1 MLSSFK
7 SKIGNVYCPIHLW
20 GFSNGVWDASKHGD
34 PQKRVLNW
42 SGPYF
47 TWYIWTHALEITDWH
62 RHRRHFEFWFWPNE
76 KVTRIF
82 KSALYSN
89 KAISEINQW
98 IQVNNFYIHIM
109 ISIFTFY
116 PKYVHAVSDYKK
128 RSYKT
133 QRWILGK
140 I

>member
-1 MLSSFK
+1 MNCPLVDNWWKTLRHLTVLRQQTVSLPLELLCGILKPKLWISLNYF
-7 SKIGNVYCPIHLW
+7 GN
-20 GFSNGVWDASKHGD
+20 GD
-34 PQKRVLNW
+34 PQESVLNL

-82 KSALYSN
+82 KSALHSN

-116 PKYVHAVSDYKK
+116 PKYVIS
-128 RSYKT
+128 
-133 QRWILGK
+133 
-140 I
+140 